1 MECLQLSCRCI
12 FAGALMAALLLAVSR
27 SCEASGVDVPVA
39 LHGTEQWAG
48 VVAKA
53 MTWGGK
59 DQAQSLQAFQSRAMS
74 ALQHKVTMM
83 PAMHMLTVRTPMQS
97 YLGTLHSI
105 FPIEW
110 HSNVVEVFL
119 RQHAV

>member
-1 MECLQLSCRCI
+1 MKGMQLSCRCI
-12 FAGALMAALLLAVSR
+12 FACALMAALLLAVSR

-59 DQAQSLQAFQSRAMS
+59 DQAQSLQAFEAFKSRAMS
-74 ALQHKVTMM
+74 ALRRKVTMM
-83 PAMHMLTVRTPMQS
+83 PAMHMLTIRTRMQS
-97 YLGTLHSI
+97 YFGTVHSI
-105 FPIEW
+105 NE
-110 HSNVVEVFL
+110 
-119 RQHAV
+119 